1 MAGRV
6 KRPKVVETPS
16 ERFERV
22 AKKALERGRR
32 AREGGNAKAGR
43 RRSRT
48 LKRLPDHAPEF
59 AQVHKEVRVDP
70 SQHDDT
76 YKAIPSPSLV
86 SASGSRWASKVLKL
100 ESS

>member
-32 AREGGNAKAGR
+32 ARERGER
-43 RRSRT
+43 QSRET
-48 LKRLPDHAPEF
+48 AVTD
-59 AQVHKEVRVDP
+59 AQ
-70 SQHDDT
+70 
-76 YKAIPSPSLV
+76 ASP
-86 SASGSRWASKVLKL
+86 
-100 ESS
+100 